1 MQHLAII
8 PDGNRRWAMSNKLAA
23 IFGHQRGA
31 DGFRMTLKFCLK
43 NSIPFVSFYTF
54 SLENFRRS
62 ESESTNLFKMLQH
75 LIFNDLPELVQNNI
89 RIKFVGDR
97 SVFPAMLK
105 ADIEHLEQATSACS
119 ALTVNLLFC
128 YGATAEITNATKH
141 IAQLVKDGK
150 LAPEDITEQTIAKFL
165 WTAGTPVPDV
175 IVRTSGVKRLSNYLL
190 FQAAYSEFMFLDKLW
205 PDITEADLD
214 QCLHNFHTIKRNFGT

>member
-8 PDGNRRWAMSNKLAA
+8 PDGNRRWAMSNKLAT

-43 NSIPFVSFYTF
+43 NNIPFVSFYTF

-62 ESESTNLFKMLQH
+62 ESESSNLFKMLQQ
-75 LIFNDLPELVQNNI
+75 LIFNDLPELLQHNI

-105 ADIEHLEQATSACS
+105 ADIEHLEQATSACQ

-128 YGATAEITNATKH
+128 YGATAEITHATKQ

-150 LAPEDITEQTIAKFL
+150 LEVQDITEQAIAKFL
-165 WTAGTPVPDV
+165 WTGDTPVPDV

-205 PDITEADLD
+205 PDITEADLE
-214 QCLHNFHTIKRNFGT
+214 QCLVRFHAIKRNFGS

>member
-8 PDGNRRWAMSNKLAA
+8 PDGNRRWAASNKLAT

-43 NSIPFVSFYTF
+43 NNIKFVSFYTF

-62 ESESTNLFKMLQH
+62 ESESTNLFKMLQE
-75 LIFNDLPELVQNNI
+75 LIFRDLSDLVQNNI

-97 SVFPAMLK
+97 SVFPAMLR
-105 ADIEHLEQATSACS
+105 ADIERLEQATSACD

-128 YGATAEITNATKH
+128 YGATAEITNATKQ
-141 IAQLVKDGK
+141 IAQLVKEGK
-150 LAPEDITEQTIAKFL
+150 LSVDDITEQSIAKFL
-165 WTAGTPVPDV
+165 WTADTPVPDV
-175 IVRTSGVKRLSNYLL
+175 ILRTSGVKRLSNYLL
-190 FQAAYSEFMFLDKLW
+190 FQAAYSEFIFLDKLW

-214 QCLHNFHTIKRNFGT
+214 QCLVNFHAIKRNFGS

>member
-43 NSIPFVSFYTF
+43 NGIPFVSFYTF

-62 ESESTNLFKMLQH
+62 ETESNNLFKMLQQ
-75 LIFNDLPELVQNNI
+75 LILNDLPDLLQNNI

-97 SVFPAMLK
+97 SVFPPMLK
-105 ADIEHLEQATSACS
+105 TDIEELEQATSACN

-128 YGATAEITNATKH
+128 YGATAEITNATKQ

-150 LAPEDITEQTIAKFL
+150 LAVEDINEQTVAQSL

-190 FQAAYSEFMFLDKLW
+190 FQAAYSEFMFLDKFW

-214 QCLHNFHTIKRNFGT
+214 QCLQNFQAIKRNFGT